1 MRIGIM
7 GGTFDPIHLGHLF
20 IAEDARV
27 RLSLDVVHFIPNGSP
42 PHKSSLEIIPSHHR
56 YEMVRLATDAN
67 PYFVCNDIEM
77 NRIGPAYAIDTLE
90 QFKADF
96 PDSQLFFVT
105 GLDAVTEITSWKRYH
120 DVMELA
126 SFVVA
131 TRPGFHRSSL
141 LSRLPDVYLSRIEII
156 ESIGLDISS
165 TQVRERIASGLTVRY
180 LVPDEV
186 LDYIDQQ
193 GLYGPEIGAQV

>member
-1 MRIGIM
+1 
-7 GGTFDPIHLGHLF
+7 
-20 IAEDARV
+20 
-27 RLSLDVVHFIPNGSP
+27 
-42 PHKSSLEIIPSHHR
+42 
-56 YEMVRLATDAN
+56 
-67 PYFVCNDIEM
+67 
-77 NRIGPAYAIDTLE
+77 
-90 QFKADF
+90 
-96 PDSQLFFVT
+96 
-105 GLDAVTEITSWKRYH
+105 
-120 DVMELA
+120 MELA